1 MKNLEKRKEVIK
13 YSIKLNTTNLSPLR
27 SGNISVRSIENSVEG
42 FFITPS
48 GKKYDTLKEEDIVFV
63 SNDGN
68 HDTNLKP
75 SSEWRFHK
83 DIYLKKPDAKAIVHA
98 HSPHATAVSAHG
110 KDIPAFHYMVALAGG
125 DNIKCAKYATFG
137 TQELSDNII
146 DALENRKACLMS
158 NHGQVAFGENLE
170 NAFELA
176 EELENICHQYIN
188 TIKLGS
194 PKILSSS
201 EMDVILEKVKN
212 YKKDNFYDE
221 SRGARH
227 F

>member
-1 MKNLEKRKEVIK
+1 MNNLEKRKEVIK

-27 SGNISVRSIENSVEG
+27 SGNISVRSIENSVKG
-42 FFITPS
+42 FLITPS

-125 DNIKCAKYATFG
+125 NDIKCANYATYG
-137 TQELSDNII
+137 TRKLSVNILK
-146 DALENRKACLMS
+146 ALKNRKACLIS
-158 NHGQVAFGENLE
+158 NHGQIAYDDNLSK
-170 NAFELA
+170 AFELA
-176 EELENICHQYIN
+176 EEVENLSLQYI
-188 TIKLGS
+188 TALKIGM
-194 PKILSSS
+194 PKILSNV
-201 EMDVILEKVKN
+201 EMNKVLAKAKN
-212 YKKDNFYDE
+212 YK
-221 SRGARH
+221 RG
-227 F
+227 